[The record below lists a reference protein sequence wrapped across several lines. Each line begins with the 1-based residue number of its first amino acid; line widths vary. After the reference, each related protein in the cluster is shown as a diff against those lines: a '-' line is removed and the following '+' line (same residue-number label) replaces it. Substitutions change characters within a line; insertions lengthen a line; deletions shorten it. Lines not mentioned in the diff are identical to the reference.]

1 MIEVNNLTNFSINR
15 KFLKRV
21 AETVLKGENNK
32 KGSLSI
38 ALVGLKRIQKL
49 NKAYRKKDYP
59 TDVLSFNSPKEFP
72 AVPEAEKELG
82 EVIICPHQVKKNAKK
97 FNSSFKK
104 ELVRVLIHG
113 ILHLLGYDHE
123 KSERKAKEMRER
135 ENFYLAKIFK

>member
-1 MIEVNNLTNFSINR
+1 MVEVNNLTGFSINK

-72 AVPEAEKELG
+72 AVSEDERELG
-82 EVIICPHQVKKNAKK
+82 EVIICPQQVKKNAKK

-123 KSERKAKEMRER
+123 KSEREAKEMRER